1 VPKYQICFK
10 TNRVL
15 EQAQIQEFR
24 MKKYITL
31 FLLITIVFAMLAGCA
46 GCSGCQSRAEKERL
60 AAEEAARLE
69 AERLAAE
76 EAARLEAERLAAE
89 EAARLEAE
97 RLAAEEAAR
106 RRNSGTSSPAAS
118 QRPALTSISDPNNPL
133 VGTWANNNKTIVL
146 QLRPDGTITVQ
157 NYLQIDENVN
167 IRWVGN
173 RNESGGGHN
182 QISDRAGVETEYSGT
197 GTYTISKN
205 TLTLKLNLRNGDGK
219 EKEISHSTA
228 YTLGNNNGAVKLTRG
243 LGRKFVYNRQNGQ
256 QVDGNGF
263 VVPATQPGSSS
274 YVTDFTR
281 M

>member
-1 VPKYQICFK
+1 
-10 TNRVL
+10 
-15 EQAQIQEFR
+15 
-24 MKKYITL
+24 MKKYMTL
-31 FLLITIVFAMLAGCA
+31 FLLIIIVFSMLAGCA
-46 GCSGCQSRAEKERL
+46 GCSGCQSKAEKERLARLEAERLATEEAERL

-106 RRNSGTSSPAAS
+106 RAAQRKNSGASSQS
-118 QRPALTSISDPNNPL
+118 PALTPISDPSNPL
-133 VGTWANNNKTIVL
+133 VGTWTNNNKTIVL
-146 QLRPDGTITVQ
+146 QLRPNGTVTVQ
-157 NYLQIDENVN
+157 NYLQIDQNVN
-167 IRWVGN
+167 IRWISN
-173 RNESGGGHN
+173 RGESGGGHN
-182 QISDRAGVETEYSGT
+182 QISDRADIETNYSGT
-197 GTYTISKN
+197 GTYTINKN
-205 TLTLKLNLRNGDGK
+205 TLTLKLNLKNDDGK

-228 YTLGNNNGAVKLTRG
+228 YTLGSNNSAIKLTRG

-263 VVPATQPGSSS
+263 AVPATQPGSSS

>member
-1 VPKYQICFK
+1 
-10 TNRVL
+10 
-15 EQAQIQEFR
+15 

-46 GCSGCQSRAEKERL
+46 GCSGCQSKTEKERL
-60 AAEEAARLE
+60 ARLEAERLATEEAARLE

-106 RRNSGTSSPAAS
+106 LEAGRLAAEEAARRRNSGASSAAPK
-118 QRPALTSISDPNNPL
+118 RPALTSISDPDNPL

-146 QLRPDGTITVQ
+146 QLRSDGTIAVQ

-167 IRWVGN
+167 IRWVSN

-182 QISDRAGVETEYSGT
+182 QISDRASVETEYSGT
-197 GTYTISKN
+197 GTYTIDKN
-205 TLTLKLNLRNGDGK
+205 TLTLKLNLKNGDGK

-228 YTLGNNNGAVKLTRG
+228 YTLSNSNGAIKLTRG

-263 VVPATQPGSSS
+263 AISATQPGSSS
-274 YVTDFTR
+274 YVTDFNR